1 MVMDQQVFREGM
13 AYLRMSFDFPLKDAV
28 MLFWF
33 KMLKDLSDDAFLKA
47 IKSIVL
53 THDRMPTIA
62 EIRRVALEES
72 DESPMAEEAWL
83 RVIDDIHRLSFYN
96 EPEYEDPR
104 LEKTK
109 RLIGWRELC
118 DMTAENKSI
127 IRAQFMRAYN
137 AFSERERQK
146 ALCGINEGVNAELM
160 QRLFGGML
168 PGEKKAG

>member
-1 MVMDQQVFREGM
+1 MDKEAFSQGISS
-13 AYLRMSFDFPLKDAV
+13 LSMSFNTHLEQAAA
-28 MLFWF
+28 MFWF

-47 IKSIVL
+47 VKSIVL

-83 RVIDDIHRLSFYN
+83 RVIDDVHRYGIYK
-96 EPEYEDPR
+96 EPEYDDLR

-109 RLIGWRELC
+109 RTIGWRELC
-118 DMTAENKSI
+118 DMDSDSRRI
-127 IRAQFMRAYN
+127 IRAQFFRVFEAYDR
-137 AFSERERQK
+137 REKSK
-146 ALCGINEGVNAELM
+146 ALTGSKDGVNHEVLA
-160 QRLFGGML
+160 RLFGGML

>member
-1 MVMDQQVFREGM
+1 MDQQVFREGM

-53 THDRMPTIA
+53 THDKMPTIA

-83 RVIDDIHRLSFYN
+83 
-96 EPEYEDPR
+96 
-104 LEKTK
+104 
-109 RLIGWRELC
+109 LC
-118 DMTAENKSI
+118 
-127 IRAQFMRAYN
+127 
-137 AFSERERQK
+137 
-146 ALCGINEGVNAELM
+146 L
-160 QRLFGGML
+160 
-168 PGEKKAG
+168 